1 MLRDK
6 ARAAITEH
14 NPSFQASEG
23 WLRKFMCRHSI
34 VLRAK
39 TSVAQKLPKDLEAK
53 IEAFYRDAQT
63 RRENGKYPK
72 EMIGNMD
79 ETPLYFDMIPSRS
92 LEKRGAKEVRVK
104 STGAQKRHITVVL
117 ACTGAGKM
125 LPPMIIFKGNK
136 ILCILVPMF
145 HLYDSGK
152 TTQVIKGL
160 IAPPGF
166 IIAHQSKAWMDGPL
180 MQQWVKISLK
190 YTGKKESLLV
200 FDTFKVHVTDE
211 VSNSHI
217 LISMY

>member
-1 MLRDK
+1 M
-6 ARAAITEH
+6 
-14 NPSFQASEG
+14 
-23 WLRKFMCRHSI
+23 
-34 VLRAK
+34 
-39 TSVAQKLPKDLEAK
+39 AQKLPKDLEAK

-145 HLYDSGK
+145 HLCLSLRQDNTSHKGIDSPTWIHHSAPKQSLDGRS
-152 TTQVIKGL
+152 TDAAMGEGDLAQVYREKG
-160 IAPPGF
+160 
-166 IIAHQSKAWMDGPL
+166 
-180 MQQWVKISLK
+180 
-190 YTGKKESLLV
+190 ESSS
-200 FDTFKVHVTDE
+200 F
-211 VSNSHI
+211 
-217 LISMY
+217 